1 MNRDHPNQVTHP
13 RQTVPTGRTIELV
26 TIATDLDAGDYAPL
40 HGWERHPVDG
50 REQPVQAAK
59 TAAT

>member
-1 MNRDHPNQVTHP
+1 MIPHTLVAESRRDW
-13 RQTVPTGRTIELV
+13 
-26 TIATDLDAGDYAPL
+26 DLGAPGMRESWDAGDYAPF
-40 HGWERHPVDG
+40 HGWDRHPVDG